1 MATAQNVIDRTRQ
14 LINDVAS
21 GFVSGL
27 RWADA
32 EMLLWLTDGQREIVV
47 LEPEAN
53 PVTAVFDVV
62 AGKPRQS
69 LPAATAHKLIRV
81 EANGSGSLVYGNVM
95 TIVEKDVLDSFSSA
109 FTTRTVADAP
119 NPYKH
124 YALDPVDSLAFWL
137 DQPGLDARDVIVT
150 YAGIPATLAAVG
162 NNLTLSE
169 MYVPHLVDYLAW
181 RTLSKD
187 ARAGAKAL
195 GQAYRESFLM
205 RLGAGRQVLR
215 QAGQNAARAPEAEA

>member
-14 LINDVAS
+14 LINDVATS
-21 GFVSGL
+21 FVSGL

-32 EMLLWLTDGQREIVV
+32 EMLQWLTDGQREIVL

-53 PVTAVFDVV
+53 PVTALFDVV
-62 AGKPRQS
+62 AGSPRQR
-69 LPAATAHKLIRV
+69 LAAATFYKVIRI
-81 EANGSGSLVYGNVM
+81 EANGATGPVYGNVM

-109 FTTRTVADAP
+109 FASRTVADGV

-124 YALDPVDSLAFWL
+124 YALDPLDPLAFWL
-137 DQPGLDARDVIVT
+137 DQPALDARDVVVT
-150 YAGIPATLAAVG
+150 SAGIPVDVAAVG
-162 NNLTLSE
+162 STLTLSD
-169 MYVPHLVDYLAW
+169 MYVPHLVDYLAY

-187 ARAGAKAL
+187 ARAGAKAI
-195 GQAYRESFLM
+195 GKTYYQVFLM
-205 RLGAGRQVLR
+205 RLAAGRQILR